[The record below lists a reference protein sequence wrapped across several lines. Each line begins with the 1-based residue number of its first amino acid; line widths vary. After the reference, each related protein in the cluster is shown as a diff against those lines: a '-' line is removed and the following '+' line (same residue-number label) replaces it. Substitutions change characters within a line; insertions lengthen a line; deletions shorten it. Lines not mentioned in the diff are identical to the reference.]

1 MMTAANVAGGEGKR
15 VRYAVVGLGWIAQ
28 AAMLPAF
35 ANATANSE
43 LVALVSDDAAKRQ
56 QLGEHYNVA
65 ARYSY
70 AQYDECLRSGR
81 VDAVYIALPD
91 NMHREY
97 TERAAQAGV
106 NVLCEKPMA
115 VTSAD
120 CAAMIA
126 AAHENNVKLM
136 IAYRL
141 HFDASNMRAVETVQ
155 SGRLG
160 DPRIFSA
167 IFSQQMNADNFRVRP
182 GMSDGTLYDIGI
194 YCINAAR
201 YLFQAEPI
209 EALAITSSGTDPRF
223 GATTEEMVGAILRF
237 PNGRLAQ
244 FTSSF
249 GAAFSAGYQV
259 IGTRGE
265 LRVNPGFGGGE
276 IHHYLTVAGHTHE
289 QTYPDQDHF
298 GAQLRYFSDCI
309 LNDRQPQPSG
319 DEGLIDVQIVEA
331 LYQSAHE
338 GRPVTLD
345 LHHPTQRP
353 GPSQIIT
360 LPPVQATRL
369 VNTKSPVFQVE

>member
-1 MMTAANVAGGEGKR
+1 MTATKEAGDERKR

-35 ANATANSE
+35 ANAGDNAE
-43 LVALVSDDAAKRQ
+43 LVALVSDDADKRA
-56 QLGEHYNVA
+56 QLGEHYGVA
-65 ARYSY
+65 HRYSY
-70 AQYDECLRSGR
+70 AQYDECLHSGA

-91 NMHREY
+91 TLHREY
-97 TERAAQAGV
+97 TVRAAQAGV
-106 NVLCEKPMA
+106 HVLCEKPMA

-126 AAHENNVKLM
+126 AAREHNVKLM

-141 HFDASNMRAVETVQ
+141 HFDEANMRAVEVVQ
-155 SGRLG
+155 TGRLG
-160 DPRIFSA
+160 EPRIFSA
-167 IFSQQMNADNFRVRP
+167 TFSQQMNADNFRVRP

-201 YLFQAEPI
+201 YLFQAEPV

-223 GATTEEMVGAILRF
+223 GAAVEEMVGAILRF
-237 PNGRLAQ
+237 PGGRLAQ

-249 GAAFSAGYQV
+249 GAAFTAGYQV
-259 IGTRGE
+259 IGTKGD
-265 LRVNPGFGGGE
+265 LRVNPGFGGGRAY
-276 IHHYLTVAGHTHE
+276 HYLTLAGQTEE

-309 LNDRQPQPSG
+309 LEHKQPEPSG
-319 DEGLIDVQIVEA
+319 EEGLIDVQIIEA
-331 LYQSAHE
+331 LYQSARE
-338 GRPVTLD
+338 GRPIALH
-345 LHHPTQRP
+345 LHHPAQRP
-353 GPSQIIT
+353 GPSQVIVC
-360 LPPVQATRL
+360 PPVAATKL